1 MSTNWHY
8 QRFINLASKQH
19 FKSNYFEVLDSMA
32 ACATC
37 QAQQITLQRSKTIV
51 TLKKLYC
58 IRLESHAQGF
68 KLHVLT
74 RGERGFTN

>member
-19 FKSNYFEVLDSMA
+19 FKSNYLDSMA

-58 IRLESHAQGF
+58 IQLESHAQGF

>member
-1 MSTNWHY
+1 MLYRHY

-19 FKSNYFEVLDSMA
+19 FKSNYFDVLDSIA

-37 QAQQITLQRSKTIV
+37 QAQQITIVLLLCSV

-58 IRLESHAQGF
+58 IQLESHAQGF